1 MPGTPRKTW
10 GYCPVRWLNRHAI
23 VELPEHI
30 DLSNVGEIREQLL
43 SIVNREV
50 LVLVVDMSAAVSC
63 DHAGSDALARVYQR
77 ALASGTEL
85 RLVVASEFVRRV
97 LSVNGV
103 DRLISL
109 YPTVETALAATVP
122 SESAWAVLAGEA
134 ADVGVEVALLDLDGV
149 IQSVNEPWQAF
160 TLANGGNPA
169 KAGVGVSYLDV
180 CDAAGDDPGARE
192 AAGAIRAA
200 LAGDLPGTLT
210 LEVPC
215 HSPRTARWFDM
226 LISARRDGDGHTIGA
241 TVTLSVTRSETRGL
255 LPLPGTDSTGCR
267 DLLLAV
273 TNRLFNVGLGLQ
285 AAARLADAP
294 LAAQLRQAVGE
305 LDDIIGEARAA
316 VFPAA
321 LDPEGGSLT
330 PRDHHRTHTRR

>member
-97 LSVNGV
+97 LSINGV

-134 ADVGVEVALLDLDGV
+134 ADVGWRALLLGV
-149 IQSVNEPWQAF
+149 TS
-160 TLANGGNPA
+160 
-169 KAGVGVSYLDV
+169 
-180 CDAAGDDPGARE
+180 R
-192 AAGAIRAA
+192 
-200 LAGDLPGTLT
+200 
-210 LEVPC
+210 
-215 HSPRTARWFDM
+215 
-226 LISARRDGDGHTIGA
+226 
-241 TVTLSVTRSETRGL
+241 
-255 LPLPGTDSTGCR
+255 
-267 DLLLAV
+267 
-273 TNRLFNVGLGLQ
+273 FNVGRG
-285 AAARLADAP
+285 RRSLAM
-294 LAAQLRQAVGE
+294 AVIPRKPE
-305 LDDIIGEARAA
+305 
-316 VFPAA
+316 PAC
-321 LDPEGGSLT
+321 PSRS
-330 PRDHHRTHTRR
+330 PRSSGRPSTSWTT